1 MNIEVTINNVSI
13 PDEKHDA
20 LLAVVEAA
28 NVNIRAE
35 NIRRAALTPPQ
46 EASPEYTAATYL
58 TMLLNKAVDSY
69 AKQRYEASLKR
80 LGEAAATLPYADRL
94 ALIASVEASVGN

>member
-1 MNIEVTINNVSI
+1 MNIEVTINNIST

-20 LLAVVEAA
+20 LLVTVEDA
-28 NVNIRAE
+28 NVAIRAE
-35 NIRRAALTPPQ
+35 NARRAALTPPEQ
-46 EASPEYTAATYL
+46 ALPEYTAATYL

-69 AKQRYEASLKR
+69 AKQRYDAALKR

-94 ALIASVEASVGN
+94 ALIASVEASVAE